1 MSKRGKLLSELN
13 THAITQLHCLIAVSS
28 WKLSAEM
35 GVWGGTQENNNKNAR
50 YGTVFCSVPVVC
62 CDLVPLKLPIK
73 PSLIQKNKA
82 ATELRTSEK
91 IQLKDCKGS
100 MSLQSNSEG
109 KRTLFLLSELLLKR
123 NNTLK

>member
-1 MSKRGKLLSELN
+1 
-13 THAITQLHCLIAVSS
+13 
-28 WKLSAEM
+28 M

-50 YGTVFCSVPVVC
+50 YRTVFCSVPVVC

-123 NNTLK
+123 NKYSEISNGSESAHLLDKAKKEDFLHCLTL